1 MIRVENFE
9 RARLSHRSYGGNA
22 GKKVGIRWNGDNW
35 LLKFSTADHGREGS
49 SHSSSTAP
57 AHPQG
62 GSQRIAATS
71 AVSEYLASHIY
82 ESMGIPTQQTLLG
95 IREGKLVCACR
106 DFVGPRERLYDFHE
120 LKNSLS
126 DNLPGFARPASDGMS
141 RVMSDITAAIEQLD
155 VFPRVEKAQER
166 FWDMFVTDAF
176 LSNAAR
182 DNTNWG
188 VLITDSTVTLTPVY
202 DNGSAFA
209 TEFSDDE
216 MGIRITHSELLKADA
231 RQMLSFFITDTGK
244 PVDPLEYIASG
255 VSAQCTA
262 ALQRFVDHF
271 DIVYV
276 SRLFEG
282 LPLTCQGRK
291 IITENWRRYQLALL
305 HLRFDQVFLPLYHRL
320 VRKELR

>member
-9 RARLSHRSYGGNA
+9 QARLSHRYYGGNA

-35 LLKFSTADHGREGS
+35 LLKFSTADHGRKGS

-106 DFVGPRERLYDFHE
+106 DFVGPGECLYDFHE

-141 RVMSDITAAIEQLD
+141 RVLSDITAAIEQLD

-188 VLITDSTVTLTPVY
+188 VLITDTS
-202 DNGSAFA
+202 
-209 TEFSDDE
+209 
-216 MGIRITHSELLKADA
+216 
-231 RQMLSFFITDTGK
+231 K
-244 PVDPLEYIASG
+244 PVDSLEYIASG

-262 ALQRFVDHF
+262 ALQRFVEHIDL
-271 DIVYV
+271 DDVT
-276 SRLFEG
+276 RLFEE

-305 HLRFDQVFLPLYHRL
+305 HLRFNQVFLPLYHRL
-320 VRKELR
+320 V